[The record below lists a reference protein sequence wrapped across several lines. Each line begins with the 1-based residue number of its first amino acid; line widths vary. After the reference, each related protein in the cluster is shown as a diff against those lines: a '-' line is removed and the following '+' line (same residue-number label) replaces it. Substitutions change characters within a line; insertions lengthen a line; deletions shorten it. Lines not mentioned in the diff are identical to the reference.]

1 VRTNLSQDLVR
12 GDLAIMFRGEAGREF
27 WSLARNARLQLS
39 RDRRD
44 KRFAHIAEEEYQRA
58 ISTGPPLVQA
68 DEPSSPLP
76 AKRRFLLHNSMIKG
90 GTVLLLG
97 AVGGVTLEALLR
109 RLKS

>member
-1 VRTNLSQDLVR
+1 MLFARRSSR
-12 GDLAIMFRGEAGREF
+12 FSF
-27 WSLARNARLQLS
+27 SSLAS
-39 RDRRD
+39 RVA
-44 KRFAHIAEEEYQRA
+44 FAHIAEEEYQRA
-58 ISTGPPLVQA
+58 ISTGPPVVQT

-90 GTVLLLG
+90 GTVLG